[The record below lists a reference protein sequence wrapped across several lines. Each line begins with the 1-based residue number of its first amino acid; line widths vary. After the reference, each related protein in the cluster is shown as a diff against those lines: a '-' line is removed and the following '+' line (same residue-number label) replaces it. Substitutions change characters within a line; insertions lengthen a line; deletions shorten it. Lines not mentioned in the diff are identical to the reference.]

1 MNINIKE
8 PWQET
13 VVEEQTELKR
23 KYVKLIEHINS
34 EEFYN
39 LSVNEQKILTNQKTL
54 IEAYLKLLST
64 KLYEPNLDTAFIED
78 YSWISLMFGF
88 MKGGFF
94 GSSNTSFD
102 SLTKKDI
109 EDTKVEEIK

>member
-23 KYVKLIEHINS
+23 KYVKLIEYINS

-39 LSVNEQKILTNQKTL
+39 LSIN
-54 IEAYLKLLST
+54 
-64 KLYEPNLDTAFIED
+64 
-78 YSWISLMFGF
+78 
-88 MKGGFF
+88 
-94 GSSNTSFD
+94 
-102 SLTKKDI
+102 
-109 EDTKVEEIK
+109 